1 MARNEVGLSS
11 FSSEIS
17 ILVAQNPEAPVNIVT
32 YFSGASVQITW
43 KDSYNGGTAILAYK
57 IEI

>member
-17 ILVAQNPEAPVNIVT
+17 ILVAQLPEAPINIVT
-32 YFSGASVQITW
+32 YFLGASVQITW
-43 KDSYNGGTAILAYK
+43 KNSYNGGTAILAY
-57 IEI
+57 